1 MKLAEAL
8 IKIKDIKGKL
18 SEVQRKIS
26 TDAMF
31 KKVDDNQE
39 IPCVEKDIGTLYDL
53 SEQLASFKAR
63 IAKTNAIRGLAGK
76 IYEMD
81 ELKFLISTLEP
92 YSTCKQTRIDLEYV
106 GMGDRPIPI
115 RTYATYDVE
124 KLAKNVQQMRDNL
137 RSIDIELQKLNW
149 EVDLEEE

>member
-31 KKVDDNQE
+31 KRVDVGQE
-39 IPCVEKDIGTLYDL
+39 VPCVEEDIDTLYDL
-53 SEQLASFKAR
+53 SKQLASFKTR
-63 IAKTNAIRGLAGK
+63 IAKTNAIRGLAEK
-76 IYEMD
+76 IYAMD
-81 ELKFLISTLEP
+81 ELKYLISALEP
-92 YSTCKQTRIDLEYV
+92 YSTCKQTRVDLEYV
-106 GMGDRPIPI
+106 GMGERPIPMT
-115 RTYATYDVE
+115 TYATYDVN
-124 KLAKNVQQMRDNL
+124 KLAKHVQTLRDSL

-149 EVDLEEE
+149 EVDLEGE